1 MGADGARPRDFRGGP
16 MTTAPMNPL
25 AGPAG
30 PGKYSTRTDNLD
42 MGSIAYG
49 EGIETAAIK
58 AGAPLAKTGEVRGMP
73 ASEVR
78 AAAQEP
84 VTELYAPSG
93 RPEEEITSGVDI
105 GPGVGSSALMMGK
118 SSEKLSDALVKM
130 LPYDET
136 GEIGILYQQAL
147 SKGQ

>member
-1 MGADGARPRDFRGGP
+1 

-49 EGIETAAIK
+49 EGVETAAIK
-58 AGAPLAKTGEVRGMP
+58 AGAPLGKTGEVKGMP

-78 AAAQEP
+78 AAATAQP
-84 VTELYAPSG
+84 VELFAMSDET
-93 RPEEEITSGVDI
+93 RPITAGLDR
-105 GPGVGSSALMMGK
+105 GPGPGSEALMMGK
-118 SSEKLSDALVKM
+118 STVKLSDTLAQM
-130 LPYDET
+130 LPFDTT
-136 GEIGILYQQAL
+136 GEIAVLYQEAL
-147 SKGQ
+147 SRGN